1 MANAPNA
8 SKQRPVKVLARNRK
22 ARHDYHILETF
33 EAGISLTGT
42 EVKSARQGKVQLK
55 DSYVSVSEGEA
66 WLVGAHISP
75 YTHGNR
81 QNHDPE
87 RRRKLLL
94 SKREIDKLFGRS
106 IIKGQT
112 IVPLAVYLKGS
123 WIKVEIALAQGKK
136 LYDKRRA
143 EKKKIQEQEM
153 REAIKQARY

>member
-1 MANAPNA
+1 MEKANRQAT
-8 SKQRPVKVLARNRK
+8 KVLARNRK

-33 EAGISLTGT
+33 EAGIALKGT
-42 EVKSARQGKVQLK
+42 EVKSVREGKIQLK
-55 DSYVSVSEGEA
+55 DSYVEVRDDQA

-81 QNHDPE
+81 ENHDPE
-87 RRRKLLL
+87 RPRKLLL
-94 SKREIDKLFGRS
+94 NRREIDKLFGRS
-106 IIKGQT
+106 ILRGQT

-143 EKKKIQEQEM
+143 QKEKVVEREM
-153 REAIKQARY
+153 EEAIKRWS